1 MSQSTIDMAAPA
13 VDSKLVHEAI
23 AQLAREASIEINVQD
38 TPELHDAQ
46 KLLPA
51 GTRIY
56 VSHLPKQTWQATV
69 DACRAVRAAGFDPA
83 PHVPV
88 RLLTDAATLDGL
100 LGDFVAQAQV
110 RDLLLIS
117 GDYPDTVGPF
127 STAAQVMRTGLLAK
141 HGLSNLS
148 VAGHPEGHPKVA
160 VEEVRRA
167 AVEKAS
173 IAQETGM
180 ALTFLTQFFFEH
192 QPFLSWVDEMRKQGV
207 KARLVGGLAGPAG
220 LATLFKFAVRCGAGP
235 SIRALGARPT
245 SLMKLIGDRGPESVL
260 RGLAEARVVGTSDFD
275 GIHLFCFGGFIKTS
289 EWLHAVAAGRFKLDD
304 KGGFEI
310 KR

>member
-1 MSQSTIDMAAPA
+1 MSQSTPDMAAPT
-13 VDSKLVHEAI
+13 VDSKQVHETI

-38 TPELHDAQ
+38 VPHLHAAQ
-46 KLLPA
+46 KFLSA

-83 PHVPV
+83 PHLPA
-88 RLLTDAATLDGL
+88 RLLPDAEALDRL
-100 LGDFVAQAQV
+100 LGDFVSQAQV

-117 GDYPDTVGPF
+117 GDYPDAVGPF
-127 STAAQVMRTGLLAK
+127 STTADVMRTGLLAK
-141 HGLSNLS
+141 HGVSNLS

-160 VEEVRRA
+160 VEEIRRA
-167 AVEKAS
+167 EVEKAS
-173 IAQETGM
+173 IAQQSGLS
-180 ALTFLTQFFFEH
+180 LTFLTQFFFEH
-192 QPFLSWVDEMRKQGV
+192 QPFLSWVGDMRKQGV
-207 KARLVGGLAGPAG
+207 KARIIGGLAGPAG

-245 SLMKLIGDRGPESVL
+245 SLMKLVGDRGPENVL
-260 RGLAEARVVGTSDFD
+260 RGLAEARVAGTTDFS
-275 GIHLFCFGGFIKTS
+275 GIHLFCFGGFLKTS

-304 KGGFEI
+304 KGGFEV

>member
-260 RGLAEARVVGTSDFD
+260 RGLAEAQAAGTSDFD